1 MRYLAVFVVLGLMG
15 CGSRVIE
22 TPVTDGGTDTAAA
35 SDSTSTDSAKADTAP
50 FVCIDDKGKMPTALK
65 ACTRD
70 ADCSQASRMVDCC
83 GSMMMVGVRADVAL
97 AFGECERERQK
108 GLPLCDC
115 IAQPLSAEDGSPI
128 PADGAAN
135 VRCDMGVCL
144 TFTR

>member
-1 MRYLAVFVVLGLMG
+1 MRSHAVFVVLGLLG
-15 CGSRVIE
+15 CGSKVDE
-22 TPVTDGGTDTAAA
+22 TGTTDGGADTAAS
-35 SDSTSTDSAKADTAP
+35 SDSASSDTAKPDTGP
-50 FVCIDDKGKMPTALK
+50 FVCVDDKGKMPIALK

-83 GSMMMVGVRADVAL
+83 GSMQMVGVRADVAL

-144 TFTR
+144 TFLR